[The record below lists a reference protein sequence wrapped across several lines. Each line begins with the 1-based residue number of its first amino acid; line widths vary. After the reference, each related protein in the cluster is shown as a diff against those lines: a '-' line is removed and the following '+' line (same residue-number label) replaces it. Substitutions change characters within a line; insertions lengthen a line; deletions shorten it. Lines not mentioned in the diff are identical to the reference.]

1 MLHETDSDV
10 PESEAKNTFR
20 TANARKVKGMK
31 MKMYVQKP
39 RDVKSLDRTEKK
51 SNSLFWVNNTHSPRS
66 SCQHIHALCHAV
78 SMLREAKSTVARH
91 NEEKLF
97 SA

>member
-1 MLHETDSDV
+1 MLHETNSDV

-20 TANARKVKGMK
+20 TGNARKVKG

-39 RDVKSLDRTEKK
+39 RDVKSLVRTEKK
-51 SNSLFWVNNTHSPRS
+51 LNSLFWVNNTHSPRS
-66 SCQHIHALCHAV
+66 SRQHIHALCHAV